1 SLAANFL
8 ASPEGQARFNAAD
21 NTAFIQQLYH
31 NTLHRAADA
40 SGLQY
45 YVDELARGVTR
56 VDVAQ
61 SFVFSPE
68 HLATLQP
75 TLNAGLF
82 VPDAQAAQVARVY
95 YTMLGRAPDA
105 GGLAYYTDQ
114 LDHGGTTTSIAQVF
128 LNSPESQATYGKLSN
143 SAYVDALYVN
153 ALGRHADASG
163 LSYWTD
169 QLDHGVSRADLAVSL
184 SQSPES
190 QNLHLAQIE
199 QGWHLS

>member
-1 SLAANFL
+1 
-8 ASPEGQARFNAAD
+8 
-21 NTAFIQQLYH
+21 
-31 NTLHRAADA
+31 
-40 SGLQY
+40 
-45 YVDELARGVTR
+45 
-56 VDVAQ
+56 
-61 SFVFSPE
+61 
-68 HLATLQP
+68 
-75 TLNAGLF
+75 
-82 VPDAQAAQVARVY
+82 
-95 YTMLGRAPDA
+95 MLGRAPDA

-128 LNSPESQATYGKLSN
+128 LNSPENQATYGKLSN

-153 ALGRHADASG
+153 ALSRHADASG